1 LLNVID
7 VRVMGFLEINYSYLP
22 TYLTIIKLWCVYIAG
37 SPEGAGE
44 QVEHGR
50 LLAQRDV
57 RVGRGGRPVTHPPG
71 DAQQVAPRHRLI
83 QLTPLQPA
91 FYSQGKTPRKSLL
104 GTDSSSSLLF
114 SPPSILKVR
123 RPASRSSA
131 QTHPAHSSS
140 ARLLFSR

>member
-1 LLNVID
+1 MWIRIRNTGYML
-7 VRVMGFLEINYSYLP
+7 RV
-22 TYLTIIKLWCVYIAG
+22 AG

-71 DAQQVAPRHRLI
+71 DPQQVAPRHRLI

-91 FYSQGKTPRKSLL
+91 FDSQGKTPSKSLL

-114 SPPSILKVR
+114 SPPSILKIR
-123 RPASRSSA
+123 RNKKEKNTVLVSVPD
-131 QTHPAHSSS
+131 P
-140 ARLLFSR
+140 